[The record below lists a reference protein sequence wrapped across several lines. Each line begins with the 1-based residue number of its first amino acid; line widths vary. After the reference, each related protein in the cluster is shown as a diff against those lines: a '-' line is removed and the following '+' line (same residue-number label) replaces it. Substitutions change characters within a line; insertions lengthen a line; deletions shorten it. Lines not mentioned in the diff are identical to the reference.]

1 MRRYVR
7 VRSHQNGREEESD
20 QVYNPPKRICENREP
35 KRRPMVYDGAPL
47 QVRHHCD
54 PMLGKSR
61 TAFNDNLLDEY
72 EVKQDVQQHFQSLAS
87 GAEIGGL
94 RFRRIES

>member
-1 MRRYVR
+1 MCVCVATRTEEK
-7 VRSHQNGREEESD
+7 RSPTKFTIHQNASAKIESRNED
-20 QVYNPPKRICENREP
+20 LWSTTVPPCRYGITVNPT
-35 KRRPMVYDGAPL
+35 
-47 QVRHHCD
+47 
-54 PMLGKSR
+54 MLGKSR